1 MSMNWYCL
9 QLIANREKSFMESLA
24 ERIDRAGGDMGE
36 RFGEVFMPA
45 EEVVEIK
52 KGKRKVSQRKFFPSY
67 VFIEMDMTPETWH
80 LVNRLPMIKG
90 FVGDTNAKGATPHT
104 GTREWHEPQPV
115 SKDEID
121 RIRSQVKEGADK
133 PRPKVMFE
141 IGEAVRIK
149 EGPFTNFTGN
159 VNDVNY
165 ETSRISVSVNVFNR
179 PTEIQIAFEQVE
191 KM

>member
-1 MSMNWYCL
+1 MSRNWYCL
-9 QLIANREKSFMESLA
+9 QLVANREKSFRESLK
-24 ERIDRAGGDMGE
+24 ERIDHAGEDMRNMFGD
-36 RFGEVFMPA
+36 VFMPA

-52 KGKRKVSQRKFFPSY
+52 KGKRKVTKRKFFPSY

-80 LVNRLPMIKG
+80 LINRLPMIKG
-90 FVGDTNAKGATPHT
+90 FVGDTNTSVRT
-104 GTREWHEPQPV
+104 WHGPQPV
-115 SKDEID
+115 SVEEID
-121 RIRSQVKEGADK
+121 RIRSQVEEGADK

-159 VNDVNY
+159 VNEVNY
-165 ETSRISVSVNVFNR
+165 ETNRISVSVNVFNR
-179 PTEIQIAFEQVE
+179 PTEIQIDFEQVE